1 MLSAV
6 HEQDPAVRF
15 LSRVLEGALRSPL
28 LLVGTEG
35 TGRKFA
41 VRHLVQDMFCTGDSP
56 GTDCPCAD
64 CFQLRLNVHPD
75 YIELAAGEKEI
86 GVGAIR
92 EIIAAAYSNPSMAR
106 YRVFLIDGADRM
118 TRAAANAFL
127 KTLEEP
133 SSSTRFFLLAESAE
147 AVIPTIR
154 SRCGLVSFHGLSEK
168 YVLSKLSQ
176 FETDPTKALVLTR
189 MGEGSVGRS
198 IQFWGSGRLAL
209 RDKAFTLLRLS
220 ASKDVAGIFA
230 LVESLEKELQLLL
243 RFTEHLL
250 HDLLMVPLAPEKLIN
265 LDLQEAL
272 VGLRAG
278 VSDVTWQGIQSQLR
292 EARLMHQQVKIN
304 LGYHV
309 KSVLV
314 EAFAG

>member
-1 MLSAV
+1 
-6 HEQDPAVRF
+6 
-15 LSRVLEGALRSPL
+15 
-28 LLVGTEG
+28 
-35 TGRKFA
+35 
-41 VRHLVQDMFCTGDSP
+41 MFCTGETPS
-56 GTDCPCAD
+56 TDCPCAD
-64 CFQLRLNVHPD
+64 CFQLRQTAHPD
-75 YIELAAGEKEI
+75 YIEVAAGEKEI
-86 GVGAIR
+86 GVGALR
-92 EIIAAAYSNPSMAR
+92 EVIAASYSRPAMAR

-133 SSSTRFFLLAESAE
+133 SASTRFFLLAESAE

-176 FETDPTKALVLTR
+176 FESDPTKALVLAR

-250 HDLLMVPLAPEKLIN
+250 HDLLMVHIAPEKVIN
-265 LDLQEAL
+265 LDLLEDL
-272 VGLRAG
+272 VRLRAG
-278 VSDVTWQGIQSQLR
+278 VSDMTWQGIRLQLR
-292 EARLMHQQVKIN
+292 EARITHQQVKIN
-304 LGYHV
+304 LSFHV
-309 KSVLV
+309 KSVLT